1 MKNYMVLFYTHSGA
15 IKFSRKANKLAFN
28 CELMPVPRQ
37 LSSNCGVGAKIAFGG
52 DPQSLVDEEIEKIY
66 LSDET
71 DVRIKYALV
80 YRGD

>member
-1 MKNYMVLFYTHSGA
+1 MKEYMVLFYTHSGA
-15 IKFSRKANKLAFN
+15 IKFSRKAKKQQFS

-37 LSSNCGVGAKIAFGG
+37 LSSNCGVGAKIEFGD

-71 DVRIKYALV
+71 DVKIKYTLV
-80 YRGD
+80 YSGD

>member
-15 IKFSRKANKLAFN
+15 IKFSRKAKKQQFF

-37 LSSNCGVGAKIAFGG
+37 LSSNCGVGAKIEYDG

-66 LSDET
+66 HNHEN
-71 DVRIKYALV
+71 KYVLV
-80 YRGD
+80 YSGD